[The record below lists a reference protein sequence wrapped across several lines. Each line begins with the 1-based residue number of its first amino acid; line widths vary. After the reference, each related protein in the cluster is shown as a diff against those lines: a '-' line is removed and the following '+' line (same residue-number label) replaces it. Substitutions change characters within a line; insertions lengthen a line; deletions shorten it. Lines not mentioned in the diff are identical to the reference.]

1 MERLRK
7 IGVDTLKL
15 MLVTGIV
22 VFNYSTSSMAEEQ
35 YEFTFDQVVVTSS
48 KVPQTEKDV
57 TQKMDIIDYDE
68 INRTA
73 LYNKNISEIMYYT
86 PGFAVNVLS
95 RNDANWGSYGGV
107 GPKYSTFLLDGLPI
121 DSFAD
126 SMSLDPWAFERV
138 EVQRGPASI
147 MYSNYL
153 TQDFAGNETPLA
165 GVSNFIMR
173 EKVDEFRTRLLAGY
187 GSWNT
192 FDASLYNQGYFGN
205 FNYFIGGSY
214 QRSDYTNYG
223 TKDSWLNMLDSPQ
236 YQKTKL
242 YFKGTYFLG
251 REDQKISLFA
261 HHTQHTGDAGRPN
274 RDYDHQYDT
283 VNAIYS
289 NQFNEWLNVQL
300 KAGYRYYNRTWGEDN
315 FPTNLALRERD
326 GVKQNIVPADLTF
339 SIIPFKNSL
348 LTVGTDYQYATYET
362 TATTAGITSKGN
374 DTTAYTTGIYV
385 QEKYV
390 LDKWI
395 FRAGGRFNYTKNSY
409 DLLGGTTPEVPD
421 KSWNK
426 FLWSAG
432 VRYNLIPQLAF
443 YSNGGSSFLVP
454 SAKSVGGTLNT
465 TDFGVPGKNGQLPN
479 PNLKPESGLSC
490 DLGTDILPI
499 PKMAI
504 GIRGFYTVID
514 DAIVDNRVSLTPSQT
529 QSVNAGTATSY
540 GVEAEIKH
548 SLNKYIQWFANY
560 TYTHTN
566 IRNSVSPDENGAN
579 IPFVPNQ
586 VANFGLNLNL
596 PYGFLVSPYLH
607 WVGTYYDSTSKT
619 GRIKFGDYETLNIK
633 LQKVFEIGKSQLKC
647 NLDLNNVTNNK
658 YEMPWQFQNPG
669 FSAFGSIE
677 YNF

>member
-1 MERLRK
+1 
-7 IGVDTLKL
+7 
-15 MLVTGIV
+15 MLVIGIIM
-22 VFNYSTSSMAEEQ
+22 FSFSRFSIAEEQ
-35 YEFTFDQVVVTSS
+35 YEFNFDQVVVTSS
-48 KVPQTEKDV
+48 KVPQTEKYV

-68 INRTA
+68 INRTV
-73 LYNKNISEIMYYT
+73 LYNKNISEILYYT

-165 GVSNFIMR
+165 GVTNFIMR
-173 EKVDEFRTRLLAGY
+173 DKVDQSMTRLLAGY

-192 FDASLYNQGYFGN
+192 LDASLYHQGNFGN
-205 FNYFIGGSY
+205 FNYFLGGSY
-214 QRSDYTNYG
+214 SRSDYTNYG
-223 TKDSWLNMLDSPQ
+223 TANSWLNMINNPD

-274 RDYDHQYDT
+274 RDFDHQYDT
-283 VNAIYS
+283 VNAAYS
-289 NQFNEWLNVQL
+289 NQINDWLNTQL
-300 KAGYRYYNRTWGEDN
+300 KVGYRYYDRTWGEDN

-339 SIIPFKNSL
+339 TIKHFKDSL
-348 LTVGTDYQYATYET
+348 LTLGTDYQYVTYET
-362 TATTAGITSKGN
+362 TAKVQGIESKGN
-374 DTTAYTTGIYV
+374 DVTAYNVGVFV

-390 LDKWI
+390 VDKWI
-395 FRAGGRFNYTKNSY
+395 FRAGGRFNYTRNNY
-409 DLLGGTTPEVPD
+409 DLLSGTSPTFKD
-421 KSWNK
+421 KSWDK

-432 VRYNLIPQLAF
+432 IRYNLNPQLAF
-443 YSNGGSSFLVP
+443 YTNGGSSFLVP
-454 SAKSVGGTLNT
+454 SAKSVGGTLKS

-479 PNLKPESGLSC
+479 PNLKPESGVSF
-490 DLGTDILPI
+490 DLGTETLPI
-499 PKMAI
+499 PKMGI
-504 GIRGFYTVID
+504 SIRGFYTVID
-514 DAIVDNRVSLTPSQT
+514 DAIVENRVSLNPSQS

-540 GVEAEIKH
+540 GVEGEIKH
-548 SLNKYIQWFANY
+548 SLNKYFQWFANY

-566 IRNSVSPDENGAN
+566 VKNSVNPDESGTN
-579 IPFVPNQ
+579 IPFVPNS
-586 VANFGLNLNL
+586 VANVGVNLNL

-619 GRIKFGDYETLNIK
+619 GRFKFGDYETLNIK
-633 LQKVFEIGKSQLKC
+633 LQKVFTIDKAQLKC

-677 YNF
+677 ANF